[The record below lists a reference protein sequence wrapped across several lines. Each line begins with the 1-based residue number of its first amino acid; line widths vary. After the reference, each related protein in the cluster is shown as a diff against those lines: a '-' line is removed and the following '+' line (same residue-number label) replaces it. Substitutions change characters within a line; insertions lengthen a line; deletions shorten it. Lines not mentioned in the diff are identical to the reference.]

1 MASSPRGDSRRLSF
15 SGGYDVA
22 YYRLYVLS
30 GPQGRFI
37 GFEEFEANDDVEAV
51 HRSHGFLGP
60 HPLEL
65 WCGKR
70 KVRAFPAPEA
80 PGEASSD
87 GVPA

>member
-1 MASSPRGDSRRLSF
+1 
-15 SGGYDVA
+15 VA

-37 GFEEFEANDDVEAV
+37 GFEEIEAGDDVEAV
-51 HRSHGFLGP
+51 REAEAFLGP

-70 KVRAFPAPEA
+70 KVRAFPVTERHDQTPNA
-80 PGEASSD
+80 
-87 GVPA
+87 GVRA